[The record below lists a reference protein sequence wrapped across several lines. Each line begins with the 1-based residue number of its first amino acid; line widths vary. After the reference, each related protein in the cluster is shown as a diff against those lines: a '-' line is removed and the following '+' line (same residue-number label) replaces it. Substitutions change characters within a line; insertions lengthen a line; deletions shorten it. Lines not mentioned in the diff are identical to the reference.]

1 MEDLRRERMETERMR
16 RQVRDLRHDLRD
28 NLHDSSRDSVF
39 SGGYGG
45 RGGGVRDRLK
55 EQDHARAQPRDPG
68 YKVTV
73 KNFPS
78 SMSQSEFYSMFVRK
92 GEVVKCKVKSNF
104 GVVVFKTKASAQA
117 AVKDL
122 NGTKNGNLTLSVR
135 YITFLRYF

>member
-1 MEDLRRERMETERMR
+1 MCSGVRER
-16 RQVRDLRHDLRD
+16 L
-28 NLHDSSRDSVF
+28 
-39 SGGYGG
+39 G
-45 RGGGVRDRLK
+45 
-55 EQDHARAQPRDPG
+55 EQDQARAQPRDPG

-92 GEVVKCKVKSNF
+92 GEIVKCEVKSNF

-135 YITFLRYF
+135 